1 MEPWPVI
8 SCSDSLRKGVRQ
20 MENLSLAQ
28 LKDFGIVAL
37 AVMALIVLI
46 GNVIKTIANWKKPHD
61 DMERWRQDVDSKL
74 TSDNKRLEVLEG
86 GNRVI
91 CRGILAMLSH
101 EINGNSNDKLVASQQ
116 EITNYLIDK

>member
-1 MEPWPVI
+1 MGYNFLL
-8 SCSDSLRKGVRQ
+8 CYACGKGVRQ

-37 AVMALIVLI
+37 AVMAFVVLL
-46 GNVIKTIANWKKPHD
+46 GNVIKTISNWKKPHD
-61 DMERWRQDVDSKL
+61 DMEKWKNDVNKKL
-74 TSDNKRLEVLEG
+74 DGDNKRLEILES

-116 EITNYLIDK
+116 ELTNYLIDK

>member
-1 MEPWPVI
+1 
-8 SCSDSLRKGVRQ
+8 

-37 AVMALIVLI
+37 AVMAFVVLL
-46 GNVIKTIANWKKPHD
+46 GNVIKTVAGWRKPHNDTENWK
-61 DMERWRQDVDSKL
+61 QDVDSKL
-74 TSDNKRLEVLEG
+74 SNDNARLEVLEG

-101 EINGNSNDKLVASQQ
+101 EINGNSNDKLIASQQ

>member
-1 MEPWPVI
+1 
-8 SCSDSLRKGVRQ
+8 
-20 MENLSLAQ
+20 MENLTLAQ

-37 AVMALIVLI
+37 AVMAFIVLL
-46 GNVIKTIANWKKPHD
+46 GNVIKTFANWKKPHD
-61 DMERWRQDVDSKL
+61 DMEKWRQDVDQKL
-74 TSDNKRLEVLEG
+74 TNDNARLEVLEG

-101 EINGNSNDKLVASQQ
+101 EINGNSNDKLIASQA

>member
-1 MEPWPVI
+1 
-8 SCSDSLRKGVRQ
+8 

-37 AVMALIVLI
+37 AVMALVVLL
-46 GNVIKTIANWKKPHD
+46 GNVIKTIATWKKPHD
-61 DMERWRQDVDSKL
+61 DMEKWRQDVDQKL
-74 TSDNKRLEVLEG
+74 TNDNNRLEVLEG

-101 EINGNSNDKLVASQQ
+101 EINGNSTDKLIASQT

>member
-1 MEPWPVI
+1 
-8 SCSDSLRKGVRQ
+8 

-37 AVMALIVLI
+37 AVMAFVVLL
-46 GNVIKTIANWKKPHD
+46 GNVFKTVSGWRKPHND
-61 DMERWRQDVDSKL
+61 TEKWRQDVDQKL
-74 TSDNKRLEVLEG
+74 TNDNARLKVLED

-101 EINGNSNDKLVASQQ
+101 EINGNSNDKLIASQQ

>member
-1 MEPWPVI
+1 
-8 SCSDSLRKGVRQ
+8 
-20 MENLSLAQ
+20 MENLTLAQ

-37 AVMALIVLI
+37 AVMAFIVLL
-46 GNVIKTIANWKKPHD
+46 GNVIKTFANWRKPHD
-61 DMERWRQDVDSKL
+61 DMEKWRQDVDQKL
-74 TSDNKRLEVLEG
+74 TNDNNRLEVLEG

-101 EINGNSNDKLVASQQ
+101 EINGNSTDKLIASQT